1 MKKIYLI
8 LLLSGIVFYGNI
20 QAQVFNSKQDS
31 TIQANINTLIKNYE
45 YYGVLTENDKNIS
58 QSMLLNFK
66 KLFTPNAK
74 VYNDI
79 MKGKPK
85 TMTIDNYLRAII
97 EYYPSGLG
105 LTVKI
110 DKIGKPEYI
119 PASNKY
125 MVKVTIKKDVFG
137 TDKNRNLLDLSKVDN
152 ELSIIFNKQLN
163 SFKISEINE
172 KQIELSNLIL
182 TFIDVDKSRPIEGV
196 KAKLI
201 YDGKEMQSKISNKS
215 GKVVFKRVPGEKRV
229 TIKLDEEQGY
239 STSSKITSKLAYK
252 WANSGLEERRIY
264 LKHIK
269 EWQNLGFEVFGALSF
284 SSISMNFI
292 QNNFNAATIN
302 NSGNMVVNGGVNIS
316 YFFKSNKKS
325 ALGVESGVHFDAYSA
340 DLITNDYSQN
350 SIQGMTDPEHD
361 SYHLIVS
368 ANGVKDNIKLSYI
381 GIPLLVNYRLWLN
394 KSFINYFYANAG
406 IKASFLLNG
415 TSTLTGASSYSGYY
429 PEWDITIKD
438 IDYLD
443 FYTNQEFDK
452 KSDLDVKSFMI
463 SAVISAGI
471 SIPLK
476 KPEFSIVAAF
486 DLGFSPMNISNYAA
500 QDYYLSPKQ
509 HQYNSLAG
517 ASDKMNPMSYCFHL
531 GVHYDLFK

>member
-1 MKKIYLI
+1 MKKIFLT
-8 LLLSGIVFYGNI
+8 LLLSGIVFLGNI

-31 TIQANINTLIKNYE
+31 TIQANINALIKNYE

-74 VYNDI
+74 IYNDI
-79 MKGKPK
+79 VKGKPK
-85 TMTIDNYLRAII
+85 IMSIDDYLRAVIDT
-97 EYYPSGLG
+97 YPSGLG

-110 DKIGKPEYI
+110 EKTGKPEYI
-119 PASNKY
+119 PASDKY
-125 MVKVTIKKDVFG
+125 LIKVLIKKDVFG
-137 TDKNRNLLDLSKVDN
+137 NDKNGNLLDISKAKN
-152 ELSIIFNKQLN
+152 ELFIVFNKQLS
-163 SFKISEINE
+163 SFKISEIKE
-172 KQIELSNLIL
+172 DQVELASLIL

-196 KAKLI
+196 RAKLI

-229 TIKLDEEQGY
+229 SIKLDEEQGY
-239 STSSKITSKLAYK
+239 TTSSKISSKLAFK

-269 EWQNLGFEVFGALSF
+269 EWQNLGFEVFGALAF
-284 SSISMNFI
+284 SSISMDFI
-292 QNNFNAATIN
+292 QTNYDAATIN
-302 NSGNMVVNGGVNIS
+302 NSGKMVVNGGVNIS
-316 YFFKSNKKS
+316 YYFKSIKNS
-325 ALGVESGVHFDAYSA
+325 AFGIESGLHFDSYSA
-340 DLITNDYSQN
+340 DLSTNDYSQN
-350 SIQGMTDPEHD
+350 SIQGMKDPEQD

-368 ANGVKDNIKLSYI
+368 ANGVNDNIKLSYL
-381 GIPLLVNYRLWLN
+381 GIPLLVNYRFWL
-394 KSFINYFYANAG
+394 KKPFINYIYANAG

-415 TSTLTGASSYSGYY
+415 TSTLNGTSSYSGYY
-429 PEWDITIKD
+429 PQWDIVIKD

-443 FYTNQEFDK
+443 FYSNHGFNK
-452 KSDLDVKSFMI
+452 KSDLEIKSFMI
-463 SAVISAGI
+463 SAVISAGV

-476 KPEFSIVAAF
+476 KPEFSIVAGF
-486 DLGFSPMNISNYAA
+486 DFGYSPMNISNYSA

-509 HQYNSLAG
+509 QQYNSLAG